1 MPTRLLLKVHLPTV
15 QQHLLPMPQL
25 HLLPQPLH
33 LQSKHEAHMKVA
45 AFAALPLLFAIAA
58 CGGGGEATG
67 SDTVGQ
73 TAAPETAAPKPIAA
87 AAKTGEDVFRKCI
100 ACHTVTPEGRNGIGP
115 GLHGVSGRAVASAP
129 GFTYSNGLKAK
140 GGVWDEAN
148 LDAFL
153 TAPAKWAPGTKMM
166 FAGINDAA
174 DRKALIDY
182 LATLK

>member
-1 MPTRLLLKVHLPTV
+1 
-15 QQHLLPMPQL
+15 MPQQRL
-25 HLLPQPLH
+25 HQLPH
-33 LQSKHEAHMKVA
+33 LQSKYGSHMKVA
-45 AFAALPLLFAIAA
+45 VLAALPLMFVITA
-58 CGGGGEATG
+58 CGGGAESTS

-73 TAAPETAAPKPIAA
+73 TAAPEPVAAV
-87 AAKTGEDVFRKCI
+87 AKTGEDVFKKCM

-115 GLHGVSGRAVASAP
+115 GLHGITGRAVASAP

>member
-33 LQSKHEAHMKVA
+33 LQSKHGSHMKVA

-73 TAAPETAAPKPIAA
+73 TAAPETAAPKPVAA
-87 AAKTGEDVFRKCI
+87 VAKTGEDVFKKCM

-115 GLHGVSGRAVASAP
+115 GLHGITGRAVASAP

>member
-1 MPTRLLLKVHLPTV
+1 MP
-15 QQHLLPMPQL
+15 QQHLQQLP
-25 HLLPQPLH
+25 H
-33 LQSKHEAHMKVA
+33 LQNKHEAHMKSAVL
-45 AFAALPLLFAIAA
+45 AALPLMFVITA
-58 CGGGGEATG
+58 CGGGAESTS

-73 TAAPETAAPKPIAA
+73 TAAPEPVAAV
-87 AAKTGEDVFRKCI
+87 AKTGEDVFKKCM

-115 GLHGVSGRAVASAP
+115 GLHGITGRAVASAP
-129 GFTYSNGLKAK
+129 GFTYSSGLKAK

>member
-1 MPTRLLLKVHLPTV
+1 
-15 QQHLLPMPQL
+15 
-25 HLLPQPLH
+25 
-33 LQSKHEAHMKVA
+33 MKVA

-73 TAAPETAAPKPIAA
+73 TAAPETAAPKSIAA

-166 FAGINDAA
+166 FAGINDVA